1 MKNTLNRF
9 VKSLV
14 LILLTFLVLLIG
26 SFLLLQTPWCKNQ
39 LCIFLHAKAKN
50 AGFSIE
56 LSNLDG
62 IPPFKW
68 AIKTVTVHFQD
79 GSTLHCKNIKIR
91 IALLPLLRNQLTI
104 SFLNIQEGTYT
115 YSSPK
120 LTWDCLENFTFSLP
134 KISSLPF
141 GFASPHLLI
150 RKLHFIN
157 NHTKQRHSFSVYG
170 DVHIEQDLTDMMM
183 QLNVSQAGS
192 LHVCSDISL
201 AGSEKS
207 QWMEAQIGLQIPS
220 TAFIDPLLTLPFE
233 VDFALKSSFK
243 GPWRSF
249 KALIQDPSDLAPPI
263 QIAITAEAQH
273 LNVPTL
279 PILNNSWKTSGAF
292 LLYPDSSI
300 SCKKLSVQSS
310 FLELISQFTIDSTQH
325 LTKLD
330 TLFSLSDLSLFSPI
344 TGVNLEGKM
353 TGKLSWTP
361 LQTLACLQYG
371 KLSIEGFPMDHSK
384 LLLQGINDAEGWIG
398 KLSGSVKA
406 AELDTKIAG
415 SITIGR
421 ERLSLHDFSLSALDA
436 RMDIEGSYQWKDPS
450 MNVDLVLSIP
460 SLRVLRPVLP
470 TDSNIDGSLGGTVHL
485 SSEAPLNRAMPIP
498 EISGH
503 LFAKNIRYGNKLM
516 GRATLDLRAKNL
528 SDIPSTQISLELENV
543 LMKNLLI
550 EHGHLSTQENG
561 RDHPFTFSMR
571 GLWKEPLSVDIAGCW
586 KKEGDAVEIECTQ
599 FDGRILQKTVTIDK
613 PFSLYQAGERFSCH
627 HFLAHI
633 DDSLLFFDAQIDG
646 LGAKITTKAEH
657 LPLDVLTIST
667 PGVYLTGT
675 ASFDGMLDMQAEV
688 NAGYFNVTL
697 EQASISEQG
706 KNDSFSA
713 RGSIQAHLH
722 QEKLQ
727 LFSHIYATHGQ
738 FIDLTASIP
747 ILCKTK
753 PFLLTLNR
761 QSPMT
766 AELICEGELETI
778 FDFVN
783 IGSQKAKGLISS
795 HLFASGSLADPYL
808 LGTLDLQNGRYEN
821 YVSGTRLTKI
831 EGSIRADQKQIHV
844 ENLSCQG
851 GNVGTLIASGQMTLN
866 QDENYPFLISAQLQ
880 DMPLIH
886 VEMIE
891 SAVSGQIT
899 IEGDGKGGRVYGE
912 LTSPQTTVSI
922 SEALPEVVPELEI
935 TYINRP
941 IHLQDSSLSINK
953 PYPLEYDVQLSAKDN
968 VVVRGRGL
976 NSEWKGNLHLVGNN
990 TSIAGQGTLRLIKG
1004 DYTFAGKKFTLTQG
1018 EIDFTDKPSATAFL
1032 KILGTLQLPEMQVH
1046 VMMQGPLEAPTLT
1059 LQSSPYMPTSAIL
1072 ARILFNKDISEITAV
1087 QALQLANVVVSMSG
1101 AGGPDLLESIRKSIG
1116 VDRLT
1121 IVGKEGSDEISLQI
1135 GWYLTHGVTVSLS
1148 QSATSSD
1155 VTVEVDLKHGFIFQA
1170 ETQNQEEGKFSL
1182 KWNRNY

>member
-1 MKNTLNRF
+1 MKNILQYFIKTL
-9 VKSLV
+9 L

-26 SFLLLQTPWCKNQ
+26 SFILLQTPWCKNQ
-39 LCIFLHAKAKN
+39 LCLFIHAKAKN
-50 AGFSIE
+50 AGLSIE
-56 LSNLDG
+56 ISNLEG

-68 AIKTVTVHFQD
+68 AIKTVTFHFQD
-79 GSTLHCKNIKIR
+79 GSTLHLEKVKIR
-91 IALLPLLRNQLTI
+91 IALFPLLRNQLTI

-115 YSSPK
+115 YTKPK
-120 LTWDCLENFTFSLP
+120 LTWDCLENLTFSFP
-134 KISSLPF
+134 KISSLPCA
-141 GFASPHLLI
+141 FASPHLLI
-150 RKLHFIN
+150 RQLHFIN
-157 NHTKQRHSFSVYG
+157 NHTQERHSFSVYG

-192 LHVCSDISL
+192 SHVCSDISIT
-201 AGSEKS
+201 GSEKS
-207 QWMEAQIGLQIPS
+207 QWIDVQIGLQIPS

-249 KALIQDPSDLAPPI
+249 TALIQDTGDLAPPI
-263 QIAITAEAQH
+263 QIAMIAEAQH

-300 SCKKLSVQSS
+300 VCKKLSVQSS
-310 FLELISQFTIDSTQH
+310 FLELISQFTLDPTQH

-330 TLFSLSDLSLFSPI
+330 TIFAFSDLSLFSPI
-344 TGVNLEGKM
+344 TGVNLEGDM

-361 LQTLACLQYG
+361 LKTLACMQYG

-384 LLLQGINDAEGWIG
+384 LLLQGSNDKEGWIG
-398 KLSGSVKA
+398 KLSGSIKA
-406 AELDTKIAG
+406 SEMDTKIAG
-415 SITIGR
+415 SITIGHK
-421 ERLSLHDFSLSALDA
+421 ELSLHDFSLSALDA
-436 RMDIEGSYQWKDPS
+436 RMDIEGSYYWKTPS
-450 MNVDLVLSIP
+450 MNMDIVLSIP

-470 TDSNIDGSLGGTVHL
+470 TDSAIDGALGGTVHL
-485 SSEAPLNRAMPIP
+485 RSDGPLNRDMPIP

-503 LFAKNIRYGNKLM
+503 LFAKNVRYGNKLM
-516 GRATLDLRAKNL
+516 GRAILDVRAKNL

-543 LMKNLLI
+543 LMKNLFI
-550 EHGHLSTQENG
+550 EHGHLSTEENG
-561 RDHPFTFSMR
+561 RHHPFTFSMS
-571 GLWKEPLSVDIAGCW
+571 GIWKEPLSIDIAGCW
-586 KKEGDAVEIECTQ
+586 RKEGDAVEIECSQ
-599 FDGRILQKTVTIDK
+599 LDGKVLQKTVTIEQ
-613 PFSLYQAGERFSCH
+613 PFSLYKKGDRFSCH

-633 DDSLLFFDAQIDG
+633 DDSLLFFDAQIDR
-646 LGAKITTKAEH
+646 LGARITTKAEH

-675 ASFDGMLDMQAEV
+675 TSFEGMLDMQADV
-688 NAGYFNVTL
+688 NAGYFNATL
-697 EQASISEQG
+697 EQARISEQG
-706 KNDSFSA
+706 KTDSFSA
-713 RGSIQAHLH
+713 KGSIQAHLY
-722 QEKLQ
+722 QDKLQ
-727 LFSHIYATHGQ
+727 LFSHVYATHGQ

-747 ILCKTK
+747 ILCTTK
-753 PFLLTLNR
+753 PFLLTLDR

-766 AELICEGELETI
+766 SELICEGELETI

-795 HLFASGSLADPYL
+795 HLFASGSLAHPHL

-831 EGSIRADQKQIHV
+831 EGSIRADHHELQLK
-844 ENLSCQG
+844 NLSCQG
-851 GNVGTLIASGQMTLN
+851 GNAGTLTASGQMRLN
-866 QDENYPFLISAQLQ
+866 QEENYPFLISAQLQ
-880 DMPLIH
+880 DMPVIN

-891 SAVSGQIT
+891 SRVSGEMT
-899 IEGDGKGGRVYGE
+899 IEGDSQGGNIQGT
-912 LTSPQTTVSI
+912 LTAPQAIVSI
-922 SEALPEVVPELEI
+922 SETLPEAVPALNI

-941 IHLQDSSLSINK
+941 IHLKESSLLMNK
-953 PYPLEYDVQLSAKDN
+953 PYPLQYDVQLTAKDN
-968 VVVRGRGL
+968 VIVRGRGL
-976 NSEWKGNLHLVGNN
+976 NSEWKGNLHLLGNN
-990 TSIAGQGTLRLIKG
+990 TSVSGKGTLRLIKG
-1004 DYTFAGKKFTLTQG
+1004 DYTFSGKKFTLTQG
-1018 EIDFTDKPSATAFL
+1018 EIDFTDKPSASAFL
-1032 KILGTLQLPEMQVH
+1032 KILGTLHLPEMQVQ

-1059 LQSSPYMPTSAIL
+1059 LQSTPYMPTSAIL

-1101 AGGPDLLESIRKSIG
+1101 AGGPDLLEAIRKSIG

-1135 GWYLTHGVTVSLS
+1135 GWYLTHGVTVSLA